1 MSVWLHDVGKLAV
14 PLEIMDKESK
24 LGAQMKVIKDRFVKI
39 SLLDKIA
46 VYRGEITAEE
56 KEVRKKDR
64 DVALD
69 EIRRINRA
77 EFVPDEKLELLKKIM
92 VEKYHDESG
101 EEKPILTEEEIENL
115 SIRKRTLNDRER
127 ADMGV

>member
-127 ADMGV
+127 ANMGV